1 LNTLELYTVDTN
13 LERLYN
19 KRKGKDAF
27 DFSNFTPI
35 EKKKK
40 KIVDKLIRNQLKVDV
55 GKGTKKIAMQF
66 DTDPDLKE
74 MRKEYTHVTTYKY

>member
-1 LNTLELYTVDTN
+1 MECLNEYLLFELELYTVDTN

-27 DFSNFTPI
+27 DFSKFTPI

-40 KIVDKLIRNQLKVDV
+40 KIVDKMIRN
-55 GKGTKKIAMQF
+55 
-66 DTDPDLKE
+66 
-74 MRKEYTHVTTYKY
+74 